1 MRMANVTEVRKSIR
15 ALLDEVVR
23 TREPAVILQRSK
35 PVAYLIDA
43 ETFEE
48 MRRRNRVDELE
59 QTPSQTDILDRILR
73 LKARIA
79 ERSGVQDDST
89 RLIRELREGPARY
102 E

>member
-1 MRMANVTEVRKSIR
+1 MANVTDVRKSIR

-35 PVAYLIDA
+35 PVAYLVDA

-48 MRRRNRVDELE
+48 MQRRSRADNLEL
-59 QTPSQTDILDRILR
+59 TASRTDILDRILR

-79 ERSGVQDDST
+79 ERSGVQQDST
-89 RLIRELREGPARY
+89 RLVRELREGSTRY